1 MKTTITGIV
10 VCFVM
15 MGLLLAACPSQRYV
29 CDNDK
34 RERLIMECLDRT
46 SAHIVN
52 PGEDVDLGS
61 AVWHCKDM
69 AKDLSCWYEKEKQ
82 DRI

>member
-1 MKTTITGIV
+1 MKTTITGIAI
-10 VCFVM
+10 CFVM
-15 MGLLLAACPSQRYV
+15 MGLLLTACPSQRYV

-46 SAHIVN
+46 SSKVVTA
-52 PGEDVDLGS
+52 GEDVDLGS

-69 AKDLSCWYEKEKQ
+69 AKDLSCWYEKEK
-82 DRI
+82 